1 MKFNKSLILTVI
13 VTLGLGLLI
22 GALFLGGNATSPSLD
37 GHDGAGHLVE
47 QNASGIWTC
56 SMHPQV
62 QASEPGSCP
71 FCGMDLIPVA
81 TDDAGGNPQALK
93 MSAAAMQLANIQ
105 TSIIS
110 EGISNSNLVLNGRVK
125 ADIRQVKMQTTH
137 FAARI
142 EKLYKNFEGESVR
155 KGEKIASLY
164 SPQFVT
170 AQEELIEAKKMEASN
185 PVLLEAAR
193 KKLHHWKL
201 TIDQIDEIERSSKPM
216 TNFDLL
222 SDYEGVVSKKMVNAG
237 DHLNEGGVLLEIT
250 DLSKVWAVFEA
261 YEKDLQ
267 NLKTGQKITFSSTST
282 PNEVIEG
289 KIAFIDP
296 ILNASKRIIEV
307 RVDVDNRQELLKP
320 DMFLKGNVSLGESK
334 KGISVPKSAVLWTGE
349 RSIVYL
355 KTIDESGTYF
365 QLREVKLGTNSG
377 DAYEILE
384 GLTIGDEVVTNGAF
398 TLDAEA
404 QLKGKVSMMNPAGG
418 KISTGHDHGNMEMS
432 GEAMFQ
438 VIDLPEAKSY
448 AKTTDPAFQKQLNL
462 LTNDYIQLKDEMVKG
477 QASAITSTGEE
488 VAKSLSKV
496 DMKLTKGEAHMH
508 WMALL
513 TPMQTSLDRII
524 LSKDQDTQRLE
535 FINLSKALINAVES
549 FGAGNESPLY
559 VQFCPMANDNKGA
572 TWISK
577 DKNIINPYFGD
588 KMLTCGSVESV
599 IGQ

>member
-1 MKFNKSLILTVI
+1 MKIDKSTIFTIVITLIVGVVLGSFLFNGKDNENLTEHEHEVSE
-13 VTLGLGLLI
+13 VTGL
-22 GALFLGGNATSPSLD
+22 
-37 GHDGAGHLVE
+37 
-47 QNASGIWTC
+47 WTC

-62 QASEPGSCP
+62 QASDPGSCP

-81 TDDAGGNPQALK
+81 SDDTGGNPQALK

-105 TSIIS
+105 TSIIG
-110 EGISNSNLVLNGRVK
+110 EGSSNSNLVLNGRVK
-125 ADIRQVKMQTTH
+125 ADTRQVNVQTTH

-142 EKLYKNFEGESVR
+142 EKLYKNFEGEVVR
-155 KGEKIASLY
+155 KGDKIATLY
-164 SPQFVT
+164 SPQLVT

-201 TIDQIDEIERSSKPM
+201 SMEQIQEIETSSKPM
-216 TNFDLL
+216 RNFDLL
-222 SDYEGVVSKKMVNAG
+222 SDYDGVISKKMVNTG
-237 DHLNEGGVLLEIT
+237 DHLKEGGVLLEVT
-250 DLSKVWAVFEA
+250 DLTKVWAVFEV

-267 NLKTGQKITFSSTST
+267 FLKVGQQISFSSSSSS
-282 PNEVIEG
+282 NQVFDG
-289 KIAFIDP
+289 KIAFIEP
-296 ILNASKRIIEV
+296 TLNVNKRVIEI
-307 RVDVDNRQELLKP
+307 RVDVDNRKGLLKP

-355 KTIDESGTYF
+355 KTIDESGSYF

-384 GLTIGDEVVTNGAF
+384 GLAIGDEVVTNGAF

-404 QLKGKVSMMNPAGG
+404 QLKGKVSMMNPSASEIEIG
-418 KISTGHDHGNMEMS
+418 
-432 GEAMFQ
+432 GEAEFQ
-438 VIDLPEAKSY
+438 LIDLPVVKNFL
-448 AKTTDPAFQKQLNL
+448 KTTDPAFQKQLNL

-477 QASAITSTGEE
+477 QASSIKNASDKVTQ
-488 VAKSLSKV
+488 SLSKV

-513 TPMQTSLDRII
+513 TPMQTSLDKII
-524 LSKDQDTQRLE
+524 LSKNRDAQRLE
-535 FINLSKALINAVES
+535 FINLSKAMINAVES
-549 FGAGNESPLY
+549 FGVGNESPLY
-559 VQFCPMANDNKGA
+559 IQFCPMANDNKGA
-572 TWISK
+572 TWISLNE
-577 DKNIINPYFGD
+577 NIINPYFGD
-588 KMLTCGSVESV
+588 AMLTCGSVESV

>member
-1 MKFNKSLILTVI
+1 MKFNKSSILTVI
-13 VTLGLGLLI
+13 VTLGLGLII
-22 GALFLGGNATSPSLD
+22 GALFLGGNTTSPTLD
-37 GHDGAGHLVE
+37 GHDGAGHKLE
-47 QNASGIWTC
+47 KTSSGLWTC

-62 QASEPGSCP
+62 QASEAGSCP

-81 TDDAGGNPQALK
+81 SDDAGGNPQALK
-93 MSAAAMQLANIQ
+93 MSAAALQLANIQ
-105 TSIIS
+105 TSIIG
-110 EGISNSNLVLNGRVK
+110 EGSSKSNLVLNGRVK
-125 ADIRQVKMQTTH
+125 ADSRQINMQTTH
-137 FAARI
+137 FEARI

-155 KGEKIASLY
+155 KGEKIAALY

-201 TIDQIDEIERSSKPM
+201 TMDQIQDIETSSKPM

-222 SDYEGVVSKKMVNAG
+222 SDYEGVVSKKMVNTG
-237 DHLNEGGVLLEIT
+237 DHLKEGGTLLEVT
-250 DLSKVWAVFEA
+250 DLSKVWAIFEV

-267 NLKTGQKITFSSTST
+267 NLRTGLEINFSSTSS
-282 PNEVIEG
+282 PSEVIEG
-289 KIAFIDP
+289 KIAFIEP
-296 ILNASKRIIEV
+296 TLNASKRIIEV
-307 RVDVDNRQELLKP
+307 RVDVDNRKGLLKP

-355 KTIDESGTYF
+355 KTIDETGSYF
-365 QLREVKLGTNSG
+365 QLREVKLGANTG
-377 DAYEILE
+377 DDYEILE
-384 GLTIGDEVVTNGAF
+384 GLEIGDEVVTNGAF

-404 QLKGKVSMMNPAGG
+404 QLKGKVSMMNPSGG
-418 KISTGHDHGNMEMS
+418 EISTGHDHGNMKMN
-432 GEAMFQ
+432 GEATFQ

-448 AKTTDPAFQKQLNL
+448 TKTTDPTFQKQLNL

-477 QASAITSTGEE
+477 QASSIKSAGDKVRE
-488 VAKSLSKV
+488 SLSQV

-513 TPMQTSLDRII
+513 TPMQSSLDKII
-524 LSKDQDTQRLE
+524 LSKDRDKQRLD

-549 FGAGNESPLY
+549 FGIGSESPLY

-572 TWISK
+572 AWISLNE
-577 DKNIINPYFGD
+577 NIINPYFGD
-588 KMLTCGSVESV
+588 AMLTCGSVESV
-599 IGQ
+599 IG